1 MGQVCIP
8 STSDSKPGNNM
19 PQHCSLLKGEGKI
32 DPLSRTL
39 CFWETSSSCPSWC
52 KKSQAHCTP
61 ISLNILSTS
70 EGCGNGWKI
79 PVRFKAPGLWSVAD
93 GIKNTF
99 GGQILGKKK
108 PQQGPNNYFP
118 FLLGFIIFGA
128 KCTQQDINL
137 GPVDAKWC
145 EFSHWNNSSKVLP
158 HSTAFRGG

>member
-79 PVRFKAPGLWSVAD
+79 PVCFKAPGLWSVAD

-99 GGQILGKKK
+99 GGQILGGKKA
-108 PQQGPNNYFP
+108 PT
-118 FLLGFIIFGA
+118 GA
-128 KCTQQDINL
+128 KQLFPIPIRVHYLWCKMHTTGFKSWSCWCQM
-137 GPVDAKWC
+137 KWV
-145 EFSHWNNSSKVLP
+145 FPLK
-158 HSTAFRGG
+158 